1 MFRDSFR
8 AGMTTLTVGASGG
21 GTALSLS
28 SDFDPRTRI
37 AVTIGVIIQG
47 SAAMSAMVVPVT
59 PESYARGV
67 AAALSAISL
76 SKIFHPSRKLGT
88 CGTHRV
94 A

>member
-1 MFRDSFR
+1 MLRASLR

-28 SDFDPRTRI
+28 SDFDPRTRM
-37 AVTIGVIIQG
+37 AVIIGVIIQG
-47 SAAMSAMVVPVT
+47 SAAMRAIVVPVT

-67 AAALSAISL
+67 FAALSPISL
-76 SKIFHPSRKLGT
+76 TRYFHPSRKLGT
-88 CGTHRV
+88 CGTHLV